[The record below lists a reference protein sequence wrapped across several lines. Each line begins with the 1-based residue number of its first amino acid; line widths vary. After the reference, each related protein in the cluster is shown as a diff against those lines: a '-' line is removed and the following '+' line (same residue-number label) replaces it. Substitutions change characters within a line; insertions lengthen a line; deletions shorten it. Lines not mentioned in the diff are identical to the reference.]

1 MDKWTI
7 ISRINS
13 YDSFIN
19 SLQRE
24 KTEYQNAIPSINSAI
39 AALGVSQN
47 SLASALDGL
56 RSNYTSDPAKKK
68 AKELEEE
75 KNKVGTIR
83 SHLYSGVITAINSK
97 ITEINSK
104 ISSYQSSIWSL
115 RNTLR
120 EIEEAERRARE
131 ARETK

>member
-1 MDKWTI
+1 MDKWTA

-13 YDSFIN
+13 YNSSIN
-19 SLQRE
+19 SLQKE

-47 SLASALDGL
+47 SLSSALEGL
-56 RSNYTSDPAKKK
+56 RANYTSDPAKKK
-68 AKELEEE
+68 AKELEEQ
-75 KNKVGTIR
+75 KNKVGEIR
-83 SHLYSGVITAINSK
+83 SHLYSGVITAINNK

-104 ISSYQSSIWSL
+104 INSYQSSIWSL

-131 ARETK
+131 TK